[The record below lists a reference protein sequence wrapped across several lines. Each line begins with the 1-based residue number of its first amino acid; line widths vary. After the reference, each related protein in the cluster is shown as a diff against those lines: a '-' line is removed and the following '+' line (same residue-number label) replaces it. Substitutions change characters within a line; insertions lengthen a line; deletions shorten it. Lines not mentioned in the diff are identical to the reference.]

1 MVVPSDR
8 RGSAAGVPA
17 NLGAAGH
24 AYGRGAHWIA
34 IDVRSDLPGNHGG
47 FDQALAARDVH
58 GSEPAFADCLP
69 GGKSEPRA
77 GAQRRLLRRLCV
89 VWCDIWAALRQLQ
102 GWISFRSARLR
113 PGRERRLAAFPGQN
127 LYVVWAIRHAMDET
141 SPSQSRVHA
150 ASV

>member
-8 RGSAAGVPA
+8 RGGTAGVSA
-17 NLGAAGH
+17 NLGTAGH
-24 AYGRGAHWIA
+24 AYGRGAHWIVV
-34 IDVRSDLPGNHGG
+34 DVRSDLPWDHGC
-47 FDQALAARDVH
+47 FDQALAACDVY
-58 GSEPAFADCLP
+58 GSEPTCADRLP

-102 GWISFRSARLR
+102 GRISFWSARLR
-113 PGRERRLAAFPGQN
+113 TGRKRRLTAFPGQN
-127 LYVVWAIRHAMDET
+127 LYVVWAIRHAMDEA